1 MRLCLNFCPRITH
14 NTRQCDDCHDSIVI
28 KLALSDKLDVPLV
41 AYSLLSA
48 KIGTT
53 NTLPRMSSNT
63 LLSFQQGNFCSV
75 SDFDYFF
82 GMRPERYG
90 P

>member
-63 LLSFQQGNFCSV
+63 ATAP
-75 SDFDYFF
+75 Y
-82 GMRPERYG
+82 
-90 P
+90 